1 MATGWQTFPVEFK
14 GGLISNLSPL
24 QQGMNAVGSATIL
37 QNFEPTREGGYKK
50 VLGYSKYST
59 QIVPGT
65 GPLLGVKIINGSSS
79 LAIRADTATG
89 RSQYWRSTGG
99 AWTSVSLAALA
110 GSKVRGISYNFGTGP
125 KLLFVDGANAPALY
139 DSLAGTMSYLT
150 GVTDALGATQVVA
163 YKQTIFFAK
172 GTNLIFGAPYSDT
185 DFTPASGGGIINVAR
200 EITGIVVFRDQLI
213 IFSRQQIQRLVG
225 STASDFQLVPI
236 TENIGC
242 IYPDTIQEVGGDIM
256 FLGPDGL
263 RLLSATERIGDFG
276 LEIASAPIT
285 KDAERFLSTG
295 SDFTSLTIR
304 NKAQYRIFKSDAS
317 TSVDSSEGFIAVKFS
332 DQGASRIEWATLSGF
347 KVLCADSRY
356 TAVGVAEEIVIFGND
371 SGYVYLMESGN
382 SRDGANIS
390 SVFQAP
396 FMPITDPQKRK
407 TLYKMALYI
416 DTIGAFDI
424 GVTFLFDIFKV
435 DNYNGNVLSPTIR
448 LANDAGG
455 GVFFYGTPTAIYG
468 VATYA
473 SDVDKVYDTP
483 VIGSGKTFSF
493 RIEDISTNAAFTLDT
508 AVFEFKEH
516 DRQ

>member
-1 MATGWQTFPVEFK
+1 MATGWQTFPVEFR

-37 QNFEPTREGGYKK
+37 ENFEPTREGGYKK
-50 VLGYSKYST
+50 VLGYTKYSPDV
-59 QIVPGT
+59 VPGT
-65 GPLLGVKIINGSSS
+65 GPLLGVKVINSTSC
-79 LAIRADTATG
+79 LAVRADTVTG
-89 RSQYWRSTGG
+89 RSQYWRSSGA
-99 AWTSVSLAALA
+99 AWTSVSLAASA
-110 GSKVRGISYNFGTGP
+110 GGKVRGISYNFGAGP
-125 KLLFVDGANAPALY
+125 RLLFVDGVNAPALY
-139 DSLAGTMSYLT
+139 NSGAGTMSYLT

-172 GTNLIFGAPYSDT
+172 GTNLIFSAPYSDT

-200 EITGIVVFRDQLI
+200 EITGLVVFRDQLI

-225 STASDFQLVPI
+225 STAADFQLVPI

-242 IYPDTIQEVGGDIM
+242 IYTDTIQEVGGDIM

-285 KDAERFLSTG
+285 KDAERFLLTG
-295 SDFTSLTIR
+295 DDFTSFTIR

-317 TSVDSSEGFIAVKFS
+317 VSVDSSEGFLAVKFS
-332 DQGASRIEWATLSGF
+332 DQGASKIEWASLKGF

-356 TAVGVAEEIVIFGND
+356 TAVGIAEEIIIFGND
-371 SGYVYLMESGN
+371 SGFVYRMESGN
-382 SRDGANIS
+382 SRDGLNIS
-390 SVFQAP
+390 SVFQSP

-407 TLYKMALYI
+407 TIYKMALYI
-416 DTIGAFDI
+416 DTTGAFGID
-424 GVTFLFDIFKV
+424 VTFLFDIFKV
-435 DNYNGNVLSPTIR
+435 DNYNGSVRSPTIR

-455 GVFFYGTPTAIYG
+455 GVFFYGTST
-468 VATYA
+468 ATYGTA
-473 SDVDKVYDTP
+473 FYSADVDKVYDTP
-483 VIGSGKTFSF
+483 VIGSGKTFAF
-493 RIEDISTNAAFTLDT
+493 RIEDNSTNVAFTLDT